1 MPVTENFLSFQL
13 HGKCK
18 KIQWDE
24 VEMTEFEHKNYLAT
38 FQNVLY

>member
-1 MPVTENFLSFQL
+1 MPVTYNSLSFQL

-24 VEMTEFEHKNYLAT
+24 VEMTEIEYFDT
-38 FQNVLY
+38 FQKRLC

>member
-18 KIQWDE
+18 KTQWVA
-24 VEMTEFEHKNYLAT
+24 VEMTEFEYEHYFAAFLNALH
-38 FQNVLY
+38 